1 MSRRLRAAVE
11 AMPVESP
18 KLAVTAILSEDNFAS
33 LDRAIE
39 RSGAAPKLIEAKVT
53 EAE

>member
-18 KLAVTAILSEDNFAS
+18 KLAVTAVLSEDNFAS
-33 LDRAIE
+33 WLDRAIE
-39 RSGAAPKLIEAKVT
+39 RSGG
-53 EAE
+53 AEVD